1 MLSNNKAKRGPD
13 KTLGNYK
20 AENYTFLL
28 LKYKVGL
35 HVCTDKQHEHIPV
48 LRNSKQRV
56 KA

>member
-1 MLSNNKAKRGPD
+1 MLSNNKAKRDPD